1 MRIGIDARRLAHD
14 RLDGRLSYLKNAI
27 ASVLAV
33 DTRNEYVLIVDGP
46 IRDPLFVS
54 NQRAHLVTLPRL
66 LGRADTAANDWWRLG
81 AASRALGLSGMHLPV
96 DPYPRGTVP
105 HVVTAHDLMTYEQH
119 YRCGLPWS
127 TYLHVEAVLA
137 YSRLTYASVV
147 RSARRVICITQHMKD
162 EFKKHLGLP
171 DSQMTVIYPGGDN
184 RAFDVIDDEEALAS
198 FRQGIGV
205 RDRYIMAFG
214 NKNLTVLLAAYSLLP
229 GHLRDRFALVVA
241 GPTLQS
247 ARQLSET
254 ARRLG
259 ISRQVLFASRPIPHH
274 ELCWFYNAADLFVL
288 PSQYE
293 MFCNMILE
301 AMRCRCPVLASG
313 LKPNIEVGADATAYY
328 HELNDPDDL
337 AAAVR
342 RLLESDRER
351 TDLGARGHVRGATFT
366 WKHHA
371 EQLVALYGEVFAA

>member
-14 RLDGRLSYLKNAI
+14 HLDGRLSYLKNAL

-33 DTRNEYVLIVDGP
+33 DTRNEYVLMVDGP
-46 IRDPLFVS
+46 LRDPWPVS
-54 NQRAHLVTLPRL
+54 DRAVRLVTLPRP
-66 LGRADTAANDWWRLG
+66 LGRAGTAANDWWRLG
-81 AASRALGLSGMHLPV
+81 ATSRALGLNGMHLPV

-127 TYLHVEAVLA
+127 KYLHVEAVLA

-162 EFKKHLGLP
+162 EFTKHLGLP

-184 RAFDVIDDEEALAS
+184 RAFHVIDDEAALSS
-198 FRQGIGV
+198 FRTGLGV
-205 RDRYIMAFG
+205 RDRYVMAFG

-241 GPTLQS
+241 GPALHG
-247 ARQLSET
+247 ARQLEET
-254 ARRLG
+254 TGRLG
-259 ISRQVLFASRPIPHH
+259 IHGQVRFVSRPIPHH
-274 ELCWFYNAADLFVL
+274 ELCWFYNAAELFVL

-293 MFCNMILE
+293 MFCNMMLE

-328 HELNDPDDL
+328 HEMNDPDDL
-337 AAAVR
+337 AAAMR
-342 RLLESDRER
+342 RLLESDGER
-351 TDLGARGHVRGATFT
+351 ADLGARGQARGAVFT
-366 WKHHA
+366 WRRHA
-371 EQLVALYGEVFAA
+371 EQLVSLYEEAFAG